1 MKRNRGQKNLVKWA
15 SSWQNEE
22 VFTAFDTETTGLSSQ
37 NDHVIEI
44 GAVKFNCNGIIASY
58 SSLIQSPVSIPN
70 IITKITGISDSTLT
84 GAPSV
89 SVVLRDFF
97 QFIDGTKLIAHNIRF
112 DTSFID
118 SECQRLLW
126 PKLKKP
132 NVPGI
137 DTVYFSKCV
146 FPELEKHNL
155 QFLAKS
161 LNINPGHA
169 HRAYDDARVCKE
181 IFELCC
187 KRVLEENINRGELLQ
202 DQ

>member
-1 MKRNRGQKNLVKWA
+1 MGKRKNMVTLDDLIDELTHIRRRIDKLVAKMQEIA
-15 SSWQNEE
+15 EPYSMQ
-22 VFTAFDTETTGLSSQ
+22 TAQ
-37 NDHVIEI
+37 M
-44 GAVKFNCNGIIASY
+44 C
-58 SSLIQSPVSIPN
+58 SI
-70 IITKITGISDSTLT
+70 
-84 GAPSV
+84 
-89 SVVLRDFF
+89 
-97 QFIDGTKLIAHNIRF
+97 
-112 DTSFID
+112 
-118 SECQRLLW
+118 
-126 PKLKKP
+126 
-132 NVPGI
+132 PGI

-187 KRVLEENINRGELLQ
+187 KRVLEENINRVELLQ